1 MILVEWNSRKCK
13 TNLYSHKSHN
23 LGGQSLRDW
32 LGKGTKGL
40 FVVMR
45 LYFNCTGAYIC
56 ENLLNTTLKNGN
68 FYFGNYT
75 SVNLIFKTVW
85 LVKIRLKIL
94 RMEIIHIET
103 TPIPS
108 LILILNI
115 MVFIFI
121 NSVIKHLA
129 IESLFFNGHT
139 QDFWHCLKAVTE
151 KVVGCFDSKLENW
164 KLGWKWTQ
172 V

>member
-1 MILVEWNSRKCK
+1 MNEILGNAKLIYIVI
-13 TNLYSHKSHN
+13 NLIIWEDRAWGIGWEK
-23 LGGQSLRDW
+23 GPRDFLW
-32 LGKGTKGL
+32 WWDC
-40 FVVMR
+40 
-45 LYFNCTGAYIC
+45 NCTGAYIC

-103 TPIPS
+103 TTIPS